1 MRWVALIVGVL
12 LFLMGSTFALQGA
25 GVLPGSAMTGQ
36 TVWLVVGVLLLL
48 VGIGLVVAGLRMR
61 PVRRL

>member
-1 MRWVALIVGVL
+1 VL

-36 TVWLVVGVLLLL
+36 TFWLVVGVLLLL

>member
-25 GVLPGSAMTGQ
+25 GVLPGSLMSGQ
-36 TVWLVVGVLLLL
+36 TFWLVVGVLLLL
-48 VGIGLVVAGLRMR
+48 AGIGLVVAGLRMR
-61 PVRRL
+61 PARRL

>member
-36 TVWLVVGVLLLL
+36 TFWLVVGVLLLL

>member
-1 MRWVALIVGVL
+1 MRWVALIIGVL
-12 LFLMGSTFALQGA
+12 LFLMGGTFALQGA
-25 GVLPGSAMTGQ
+25 GVLPGSPMTGQ
-36 TVWLVVGVLLLL
+36 TFWLVVGALLLL